1 MENFKHLQQMR
12 RVMTEYGLKARLTAE
27 FIGTFFL
34 SLTICTAAVHG
45 LAGEYAP
52 FAIASVLMVMIYAT
66 GYVSGAHFNPAVTLA
81 VWLRGACQREIVLPY
96 VMVQMIAGVVGS
108 VVSEGLLVTDAS
120 TAELVVDMTPAF
132 FSELLFTFALVF
144 VILNVATSDAT
155 SGNGY
160 YGAAIAL
167 VVLAGALS
175 VGSISGGSF
184 NPAVT
189 GALVTAGA
197 LGMSD
202 VWIHI
207 APQIFGSLFAVYA
220 FKLLS
225 EQN

>member
-1 MENFKHLQQMR
+1 
-12 RVMTEYGLKARLTAE
+12 
-27 FIGTFFL
+27 
-34 SLTICTAAVHG
+34 
-45 LAGEYAP
+45 
-52 FAIASVLMVMIYAT
+52 
-66 GYVSGAHFNPAVTLA
+66 
-81 VWLRGACQREIVLPY
+81 
-96 VMVQMIAGVVGS
+96 MVQMIAGVVGS
-108 VVSEGLLVTDAS
+108 VVSGGLLVTDAS
-120 TAELVVDMTPAF
+120 TAELVVDTTPAF

-184 NPAVT
+184 IPAVT
-189 GALVTAGA
+189 GALVTAGV

-207 APQIFGSLFAVYA
+207 APQVIGSLSAVYA
-220 FKLLS
+220 FKQLS
-225 EQN
+225 QQIQ

>member
-1 MENFKHLQQMR
+1 
-12 RVMTEYGLKARLTAE
+12 MTEYGLKARLTAE

-120 TAELVVDMTPAF
+120 SAELVVDMTPAF

-184 NPAVT
+184 N
-189 GALVTAGA
+189 
-197 LGMSD
+197 
-202 VWIHI
+202 
-207 APQIFGSLFAVYA
+207 QR
-220 FKLLS
+220 
-225 EQN
+225 